1 MNADKHYDRLFF
13 RNCLRRKT
21 KDRHLQSA
29 ERKLS
34 PRILYVAEK
43 PFKIKANL
51 KRLLQTDKS
60 DRSHTNRLAL
70 PEILKAILQAE

>member
-1 MNADKHYDRLFF
+1 MNADQHHDRPFF
-13 RNCLRRKT
+13 RNCLSRKT
-21 KDRHLQSA
+21 KDHHLQSA
-29 ERKLS
+29 GKKLS

-60 DRSHTNRLAL
+60 DRIHTDRLAL
-70 PEILKAILQAE
+70 PEIVKAILQAE